1 MKQTVNNNLNSLID
15 IVHTLS
21 FDDKMILMQ
30 SLEKEIIQTKNPKK
44 KLSDILKTGPVMN
57 AEGYGNYK
65 HLKKDFDKWLK
76 KLL

>member
-1 MKQTVNNNLNSLID
+1 MMDEEKQKKLEQKQAS
-15 IVHTLS
+15 
-21 FDDKMILMQ
+21 Q